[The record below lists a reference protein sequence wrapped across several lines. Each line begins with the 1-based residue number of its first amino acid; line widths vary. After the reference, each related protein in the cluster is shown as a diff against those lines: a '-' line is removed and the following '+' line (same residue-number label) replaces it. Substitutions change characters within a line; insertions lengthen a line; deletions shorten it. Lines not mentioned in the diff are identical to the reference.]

1 MICGND
7 KGVKSMRDDV
17 NYRQRA
23 EVTRKILMESLSVSD
38 FARHRSEYNWINTQ
52 KQLLNKGE
60 LPKDRKQFLD
70 SILPK
75 WDYDTD
81 VLLDS
86 MHALKVKELY
96 NQGYSDLKLF
106 SEVSNIGDAYILAYS
121 GINDVKTLMNIPVNL
136 LLVKNINND
145 FLFNLQRKLREG
157 VFKPTKRAFN
167 LAQAI
172 SRTQFGILREWESTL
187 YFHHLS
193 KYWLFDKVEYTYDL
207 TPRKLGL
214 FNFCSPSY
222 YDEKTGEI
230 KMIYT
235 PNDVRKVV
243 VESNANDSLG
253 CNTILTNLPK
263 TWNNPGKLNELL
275 CHKQYDIF
283 LTYWLQS
290 KDNFEMGRKPK
301 RGLWDPN
308 SFVAPPADEFS
319 TPAPE
324 HSSPAPEYS
333 GSGAEY
339 SGSGSEFGGSGGE
352 FGGDCDG
359 DGDGDE

>member
-1 MICGND
+1 MICGNY
-7 KGVKSMRDDV
+7 KGVNYMRDDV

-23 EVTRKILMESLSVSD
+23 EITRKILMESLSVSD
-38 FARHRSEYNWINTQ
+38 FAKHRSEYNWINTQ
-52 KQLLNKGE
+52 KQLLSKGE

-70 SILPK
+70 KFLPK
-75 WDYDTD
+75 WEYETE

-96 NQGYSDLKLF
+96 NKGYTDLKLF
-106 SEVSNIGDAYILAYS
+106 AELNDMKDAYLLAYCD
-121 GINDVKTLMNIPVNL
+121 IFDIKTLMNIPANL
-136 LLVKNINND
+136 MLLKNIND
-145 FLFNLQRKLREG
+145 TFLSNLQRKLKEG
-157 VFKPTKRAFN
+157 VLRPTKRAYK

-243 VESNANDSLG
+243 VESNVNDSLG

-301 RGLWDPN
+301 RGLWGPN
-308 SFVAPPADEFS
+308 GFVVPPADEFS
-319 TPAPE
+319 SPAPEHSSPAPE

-333 GSGAEY
+333 GSGSEY
-339 SGSGSEFGGSGGE
+339 SGGGSEFGGDCGGE
-352 FGGDCDG
+352 FN
-359 DGDGDE
+359 